1 MPIYEEEIASMLEV
15 VHKAKSYGLIDS
27 LQEAVYRASINRLFQ
42 DYQNVQ
48 ESIKKL
54 EEKIIEY
61 QREHRT

>member
-15 VHKAKSYGLIDS
+15 VRKAKSYGLIDS

-61 QREHRT
+61 QSEHRG